1 MRIEKKPRDEPTL
14 PAGQRDAWAQISEL
28 DASVEAALQT
38 GDYARLDAL
47 AAERHRRILD
57 FFEAFTPTA
66 GNADLRAALLRRL
79 MANNDRLLRR
89 GRDELALA
97 AGSSAATRKSKRAL
111 SAYNAQQDGAES

>member
-1 MRIEKKPRDEPTL
+1 MRIEKKPRDEPAL
-14 PAGQRDAWAQISEL
+14 PAEQQEAWAQISKL
-28 DASVEAALQT
+28 DATVEAALQT

-66 GNADLRAALLRRL
+66 SNADLRAALLSRL
-79 MANNDRLLRR
+79 IANNDRLLRR

-97 AGSSAATRKSKRAL
+97 AGSSAAARNSKRAL
-111 SAYNAQQDGAES
+111 SAYNAQQDGAET